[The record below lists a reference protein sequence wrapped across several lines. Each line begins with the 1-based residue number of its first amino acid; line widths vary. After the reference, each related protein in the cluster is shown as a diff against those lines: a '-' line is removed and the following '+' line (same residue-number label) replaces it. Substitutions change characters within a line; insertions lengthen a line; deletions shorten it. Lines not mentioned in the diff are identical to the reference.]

1 MKKIIIC
8 VICILA
14 VICILSACNKGTGSA
29 SADQATPIE
38 STPTTYTVK
47 TDYAVLT
54 LPYQYLD
61 VVNAEVKEDCVSLM
75 ADKQQLFDLYFNSDQ
90 GTVLGTFQSD
100 NGEITLSMTPY
111 EAPADSDY
119 VAMQDDCLNEIL
131 KGLQKD
137 YSFTPKK

>member
-14 VICILSACNKGTGSA
+14 VIGILSACNKGTDSA

-75 ADKQQLFDLYFNSDQ
+75 ADKQKLFDLYFNSDQ

-100 NGEITLSMTPY
+100 NGEITLSMKPY
-111 EAPADSDY
+111 EAPADSNY
-119 VAMQDDCLNEIL
+119 VAMQDNCLNEIL

-137 YSFTPKK
+137 YSFTPKE

>member
-14 VICILSACNKGTGSA
+14 MICILSACDKGADNA
-29 SADQATPIE
+29 SADQATPIA
-38 STPTTYTVK
+38 STPATYTVN

-61 VVNAEVKEDCVSLM
+61 VVKAEVKADCVSLT

-90 GTVLGTFQSD
+90 GTVLGTFKSGQGD
-100 NGEITLSMTPY
+100 VTLSMTPY
-111 EAPADSDY
+111 EAPADSAY

-131 KGLQKD
+131 KGLKED
-137 YSFTPKK
+137 YSFAPKK